1 MALMNGDMILYA
13 DLNSISSLRNKYV
26 YYLDDGTN
34 NVLGNAKTKNR
45 IIGIFNVL
53 SGTPVLYSP
62 YMLDFGDL
70 YDKSSRLIKE
80 MRNNTIGIVVDVN
93 DVIIMRDNKLSDV
106 YYYKNVLDSFNGV
119 SVVTDIK
126 YIDKVRYCN
135 FTIQKRE
142 E

>member
-1 MALMNGDMILYA
+1 
-13 DLNSISSLRNKYV
+13 
-26 YYLDDGTN
+26 
-34 NVLGNAKTKNR
+34 
-45 IIGIFNVL
+45 
-53 SGTPVLYSP
+53 
-62 YMLDFGDL
+62 MLDFGDL

-80 MRNNTIGIVVDVN
+80 MRNNKIGLVVDVN

>member
-1 MALMNGDMILYA
+1 
-13 DLNSISSLRNKYV
+13 
-26 YYLDDGTN
+26 
-34 NVLGNAKTKNR
+34 
-45 IIGIFNVL
+45 
-53 SGTPVLYSP
+53 
-62 YMLDFGDL
+62 
-70 YDKSSRLIKE
+70 
-80 MRNNTIGIVVDVN
+80 MRNNKIGLVVDVN

-142 E
+142 EWEYGEFEKIFEGR